1 MKKLFTIAIII
12 ISLRGVAQQK
22 DSIILKRDTIKAQ
35 NLMEV
40 IVKTT
45 TPIVQIKTD
54 KILLN
59 VDAMPNAAGTNA
71 LELLRQ
77 APGVSID
84 GQENIKMS
92 GKSGIQVL

>member
-1 MKKLFTIAIII
+1 MKKQKKSIMKKLFTIAIII

-40 IVKTT
+40 VVKTS

-59 VDAMPNAAGTNA
+59 VEIGRASCR
-71 LELLRQ
+71 ER
-77 APGVSID
+77 V
-84 GQENIKMS
+84 
-92 GKSGIQVL
+92 